1 MGVRTRIGIGG
12 LVRSSQG
19 SVELP
24 EEVTLYCPQCGTEV
38 ADKGQ
43 CLLSFV
49 CVLVKKKKNMEVR
62 LSVDCRTCGCLGE
75 APLIFPKK
83 RQLGR

>member
-12 LVRSSQG
+12 LVRSGLG

-49 CVLVKKKKNMEVR
+49 SALVKEKKNMELR
-62 LSVDCRTCGCLGE
+62 LAVDCRTCGCLNE
-75 APLIFPKK
+75 APVIFPKK
-83 RQLGR
+83 Q